1 MLGTVW
7 MEMAAKED
15 AAIVNQQVRAFKTIW
30 ILGGLSN

>member
-15 AAIVNQQVRAFKTIW
+15 AAIVVCLINFK
-30 ILGGLSN
+30 LSKSNVFS